1 MVNSQLVLFA
11 LPYWYVS
18 RVGMHPHSVA
28 CRYVYDDEQA
38 VWFGSFPDFDIFFNS
53 GKVIS
58 DFQTVS

>member
-1 MVNSQLVLFA
+1 MVNSQSVLFA

-38 VWFGSFPDFDIFFNS
+38 VWFGSFSSQYLRVF
-53 GKVIS
+53 VIC
-58 DFQTVS
+58 